1 MHTQC
6 NSTDLT
12 FEGLGRREVIGKFD
26 GGRMSSDGGSVLLR
40 ASNRVLD
47 LTARLAR
54 CFSDYRDERRTEH
67 SVQALVG
74 QRVYGL
80 ALGYEDL
87 NDHDRLRD
95 DSVLA
100 LALERED
107 VRGEARVRERDRGHP
122 LAGSSTLNR
131 LELGEPELAAEHR
144 YKKMVAHR
152 EALDALLVDLF
163 IEAHREAPE
172 EIVLDLD
179 ATDDPLHGHQE
190 GLVSSTATT
199 GATAIFRCTSRAG
212 STCCA
217 AAFAPRTSMRRTARC
232 RSCSASSRGCAN
244 AGRIRAS
251 WSAAILVFAA
261 RSSWHGVRTMGWTS
275 CWAWR
280 RTPGCS
286 AWSSARCA
294 SPGAAVR
301 PPVRRRVV
309 FATFATARSRPG
321 AGRAGWSARAE
332 WLPGARGANPRFV
345 VTSLSKERF
354 ATRALY
360 EELYCAR
367 GEMENRIKE
376 QQLDLFADRTS
387 TATLRANQLR
397 LYFSAFAGVLLLTI
411 RRLGLAGTHFARAQ
425 CGTIRTRFLK
435 LAAVVKVTARKIWV
449 SFSSVYP
456 SQESFARI
464 LARLDAAAR

>member
-190 GLVSSTATT
+190 GRFFHGYYRCYCYLPLYITCGEHVLCCRLRPSNIDASYGSVRIPVIPITDSGVMPITDSMLSDHQSERSDAGVPLWGEVIGLVQ
-199 GATAIFRCTSRAG
+199 
-212 STCCA
+212 
-217 AAFAPRTSMRRTARC
+217 
-232 RSCSASSRGCAN
+232 RS
-244 AGRIRAS
+244 
-251 WSAAILVFAA
+251 A
-261 RSSWHGVRTMGWTS
+261 RSF
-275 CWAWR
+275 AWI
-280 RTPGCS
+280 
-286 AWSSARCA
+286 
-294 SPGAAVR
+294 
-301 PPVRRRVV
+301 
-309 FATFATARSRPG
+309 
-321 AGRAGWSARAE
+321 
-332 WLPGARGANPRFV
+332 L
-345 VTSLSKERF
+345 LS
-354 ATRALY
+354 
-360 EELYCAR
+360 
-367 GEMENRIKE
+367 G
-376 QQLDLFADRTS
+376 
-387 TATLRANQLR
+387 
-397 LYFSAFAGVLLLTI
+397 
-411 RRLGLAGTHFARAQ
+411 
-425 CGTIRTRFLK
+425 
-435 LAAVVKVTARKIWV
+435 
-449 SFSSVYP
+449 
-456 SQESFARI
+456 
-464 LARLDAAAR
+464 

>member
-1 MHTQC
+1 
-6 NSTDLT
+6 
-12 FEGLGRREVIGKFD
+12 
-26 GGRMSSDGGSVLLR
+26 
-40 ASNRVLD
+40 
-47 LTARLAR
+47 
-54 CFSDYRDERRTEH
+54 
-67 SVQALVG
+67 
-74 QRVYGL
+74 
-80 ALGYEDL
+80 
-87 NDHDRLRD
+87 
-95 DSVLA
+95 
-100 LALERED
+100 
-107 VRGEARVRERDRGHP
+107 
-122 LAGSSTLNR
+122 
-131 LELGEPELAAEHR
+131 
-144 YKKMVAHR
+144 MVAHR

-190 GLVSSTATT
+190 GRFFH
-199 GATAIFRCTSRAG
+199 GYYRCYCYLPLYITCGEHVLCCRLRPSNIDASYG
-212 STCCA
+212 SVQELQ
-217 AAFAPRTSMRRTARC
+217 RIVAR
-232 RSCSASSRGCAN
+232 CAN

-321 AGRAGWSARAE
+321 AGARRVVGKAE

-354 ATRALY
+354 GDPRA
-360 EELYCAR
+360 
-367 GEMENRIKE
+367 
-376 QQLDLFADRTS
+376 
-387 TATLRANQLR
+387 
-397 LYFSAFAGVLLLTI
+397 V
-411 RRLGLAGTHFARAQ
+411 
-425 CGTIRTRFLK
+425 
-435 LAAVVKVTARKIWV
+435 
-449 SFSSVYP
+449 
-456 SQESFARI
+456 
-464 LARLDAAAR
+464 